1 MSSYD
6 VKVWSSEED
15 IKNGKM
21 TVDIKPKSISTVE
34 DPQSLKLLGT
44 LSDEVYDD
52 FAKII
57 QEEIDREI
65 VLTVKADSLVKQGW
79 IMIPFTVKISI
90 DWFKENMQDEYAMIL
105 GKMYFKSHDDAVLYS
120 LTWAGQET
128 EYG

>member
-1 MSSYD
+1 MKIVKTKVKAKSRKLSNSY
-6 VKVWSSEED
+6 
-15 IKNGKM
+15 
-21 TVDIKPKSISTVE
+21 TVE
-34 DPQSLKLLGT
+34 QIQSLKLLGT

-65 VLTVKADSLVKQGW
+65 ILTVKAEGLVKQGW
-79 IMIPFTVKISI
+79 IMIPFTVKISL

-105 GKMYFKSHDDAVLYS
+105 GKMYFKSHEDAVLYS
-120 LTWAGQET
+120 LTWSGQET

>member
-1 MSSYD
+1 MKIVKTTVQTKSRRLSANYTMEEIQPLLSS
-6 VKVWSSEED
+6 
-15 IKNGKM
+15 
-21 TVDIKPKSISTVE
+21 
-34 DPQSLKLLGT
+34 LLT
-44 LSDEVYDD
+44 DESYDD

-65 VLTVKADSLVKQGW
+65 VLTVKAEGLVKQGW

-105 GKMYFKSHDDAVLYS
+105 GKMYFKSQEDAVLYS
-120 LTWAGQET
+120 LTWSNQET

>member
-1 MSSYD
+1 MKIDKTKLKLPKSCKLSKGYT
-6 VKVWSSEED
+6 SEE
-15 IKNGKM
+15 IQ
-21 TVDIKPKSISTVE
+21 P
-34 DPQSLKLLGT
+34 LLST
-44 LSDEVYDD
+44 LSDESYTE

-65 VLTVKADSLVKQGW
+65 VLTIKAEGLVKEGW

-120 LTWAGQET
+120 LTWSGQET

>member
-1 MSSYD
+1 MKI
-6 VKVWSSEED
+6 VKTKVQAKSRKLGNGYTAED
-15 IKNGKM
+15 Q
-21 TVDIKPKSISTVE
+21 
-34 DPQSLKLLGT
+34 QSLKLLGT

-65 VLTVKADSLVKQGW
+65 VLTVKAESLVKEGW

-105 GKMYFKSHDDAVLYS
+105 GKMYFKNHEDAVLYS
-120 LTWAGQET
+120 LTWSNQET

>member
-1 MSSYD
+1 MKID
-6 VKVWSSEED
+6 KTK
-15 IKNGKM
+15 IQTKLRRR
-21 TVDIKPKSISTVE
+21 VE
-34 DPQSLKLLGT
+34 QIQSLKLLGT

-65 VLTVKADSLVKQGW
+65 ILTVKADSLVKEGW
-79 IMIPFTVKISI
+79 IIIPFTVKISI

-105 GKMYFKSHDDAVLYS
+105 GKMYFKSSEDAVLYS

>member
-1 MSSYD
+1 MKINKT
-6 VKVWSSEED
+6 KVQTKSR
-15 IKNGKM
+15 KLGNGY
-21 TVDIKPKSISTVE
+21 TVE

-65 VLTVKADSLVKQGW
+65 VLTVKAEGLVKQGW
-79 IMIPFTVKISI
+79 FTIPFTVKISI

-105 GKMYFKSHDDAVLYS
+105 GKMYFKSHEDAVLYS
-120 LTWAGQET
+120 LTWSGHET